1 MKVLIVDDEAP
12 ARARLQAMLESIDGY
27 SSCGDAANGNEA
39 LALAE
44 QAEPDILLMDIRM
57 PGMDGLEA
65 AQHLQS
71 LEQPP
76 AIIFTTAYND
86 YALQAF
92 DTHAVDYLLKPV
104 RQERLEEALQHARRL
119 TRVQAAALQ
128 QAEDQPG
135 QRQRICANVRGSL
148 QLIAVDEIRYF
159 HADQKYVTVCT
170 ADSQLLIEETL
181 ATLPVSPK
189 MRMAVCRCSCRGLR
203 KRWRSVAVT
212 QLKFDSWSR
221 RCRVS
226 VLLNVAAVQACQCL
240 RVPDAGSGRVD
251 TDFQVTAK
259 QLRCVDANHALG
271 QFPARA
277 IHKQD
282 GWRDKYPVVIG

>member
-12 ARARLQAMLESIDGY
+12 ARARLLAMLESIDGY
-27 SSCGDAANGNEA
+27 SSCGDAANGAEA

-104 RQERLEEALQHARRL
+104 RQERLMEALATRVRIRRKGKGDGRLEITFHDEEELQRIFEHIVGAGAAIDVSRRL
-119 TRVQAAALQ
+119 
-128 QAEDQPG
+128 E
-135 QRQRICANVRGSL
+135 
-148 QLIAVDEIRYF
+148 
-159 HADQKYVTVCT
+159 
-170 ADSQLLIEETL
+170 
-181 ATLPVSPK
+181 
-189 MRMAVCRCSCRGLR
+189 
-203 KRWRSVAVT
+203 
-212 QLKFDSWSR
+212 
-221 RCRVS
+221 
-226 VLLNVAAVQACQCL
+226 
-240 RVPDAGSGRVD
+240 
-251 TDFQVTAK
+251 
-259 QLRCVDANHALG
+259 
-271 QFPARA
+271 
-277 IHKQD
+277 
-282 GWRDKYPVVIG
+282 

>member
-27 SSCGDAANGNEA
+27 SSCGDAANGTEA

-104 RQERLEEALQHARRL
+104 RQERLVEALQHARRL
-119 TRVQAAALQ
+119 TRVQAASLQ
-128 QAEDQPG
+128 AAEQQSG
-135 QRQRICANVRGSL
+135 QRQRICVNVRGSL
-148 QLIAVDEIRYF
+148 QLVALDEVRYF
-159 HADQKYVTVCT
+159 LADQKYVTVCT
-170 ADSQLLIEETL
+170 ADAQVLIEETL
-181 ATLPVSPK
+181 KGLEQEFADQFARIHRNALVARRYITGVTKDAEGRVQVQLQGVAQTLEV
-189 MRMAVCRCSCRGLR
+189 
-203 KRWRSVAVT
+203 
-212 QLKFDSWSR
+212 SR
-221 RCRVS
+221 RH
-226 VLLNVAAVQACQCL
+226 AAEI
-240 RVPDAGSGRVD
+240 R
-251 TDFQVTAK
+251 
-259 QLRCVDANHALG
+259 QLVKAL
-271 QFPARA
+271 QS
-277 IHKQD
+277 
-282 GWRDKYPVVIG
+282 